1 MEFLLN
7 TINTITWCYH
17 NISPFI
23 TMIIYLNTNVL
34 FIIWFMHTQNF
45 AGGRTTVS
53 YYQHNHH
60 ICTPSCWFCTMLLNL
75 TWFLKVF
82 CLASRYFL
90 FFLAPI
96 DVSMQSKN
104 SHCAKLPFWSFFC
117 SSWWHSTSKCKP
129 VGISLVS
136 HERKFQHSNLVIFGW
151 FTSWWL
157 DFSIMLYQ
165 HLLRTLK
172 YREYL

>member
-1 MEFLLN
+1 MEFLLH

-23 TMIIYLNTNVL
+23 TMIIYPNTNVL

-53 YYQHNHH
+53 YYQHGHH

-104 SHCAKLPFWSFFC
+104 SHCAKLPFWSFFAL
-117 SSWWHSTSKCKP
+117 SGDILRQNVSQ
-129 VGISLVS
+129 LV
-136 HERKFQHSNLVIFGW
+136 FL
-151 FTSWWL
+151 
-157 DFSIMLYQ
+157 
-165 HLLRTLK
+165 
-172 YREYL
+172 